1 MAAVAATRFVLT
13 NRQKRRIVGLLDYP
27 ASDGPVTRTLVLC
40 HGYGGDKD
48 GAYLR
53 QIAATLTAAGIAT
66 VRFDF
71 TNGAGESDGD
81 LSGAT
86 VAGYANDLED
96 VLDYVQAQPRL
107 RASAVAIGG
116 HSYAGMVVL
125 VVAARRPEVA
135 AVFFL
140 SAVFDHT
147 REFDMAD
154 VARRVRVPIVAIPGA
169 ADREVA
175 LAEPEKLRQA
185 AGDRVVELTI
195 VPDADHNYLVSG
207 TAALVATAIREALL
221 KYLPGASH
229 PAH

>member
-1 MAAVAATRFVLT
+1 MAATEATRFVLS
-13 NRQKRRIVGLLDYP
+13 NRQGQRIVGLIDYP
-27 ASDGPVTRTLVLC
+27 AEAGPVARTLALC

-81 LSGAT
+81 LRGAS
-86 VAGYANDLED
+86 VAGYADDLED
-96 VLDYVQAQPRL
+96 VLDYVETQPRL

-125 VVAARRPEVA
+125 VVAARRSDVA

-140 SAVFDHT
+140 SAVFDRT
-147 REFDMAD
+147 REFDMMD
-154 VARRVRVPIVAIPGA
+154 IARRVQAPIVVIHGA

-175 LAEPEKLRQA
+175 LAEPEKLRRA
-185 AGDRVVELTI
+185 TGDRVVDVTI
-195 VPDADHNYLVSG
+195 VPDADHNYLVAG
-207 TAALVATAIREALL
+207 TALLVATAIREALL
-221 KYLPGASH
+221 KYLPRTNQTA
-229 PAH
+229 